1 MAELS
6 QNQIDEI
13 VARVTAAVRAEV
25 LSQEGPAVTQGE
37 LRIPMRNAKGL
48 HDDVL
53 WAPWTVALP
62 PDMTS
67 METQRGPETAG

>member
-1 MAELS
+1 
-6 QNQIDEI
+6 
-13 VARVTAAVRAEV
+13 
-25 LSQEGPAVTQGE
+25 
-37 LRIPMRNAKGL
+37 MRNAKGL
-48 HDDVL
+48 HDEVL

>member
-6 QNQIDEI
+6 QDQIDEI
-13 VARVTAAVRAEV
+13 VTRVTAAVRAEV
-25 LSQEGPAVTQGE
+25 LGHEGPAMTHGE
-37 LRIPMRNAKGL
+37 LRIPIRDAKGL
-48 HDDVL
+48 PEEVL